1 MSLHGQYISKPQ
13 VRLDTNSDL
22 RAALEITVTCMERH
36 PREKKLLRHCT
47 ALLYYLLPLLAN
59 SNLGFGRVVRQ
70 RLLSVLLGVM
80 RRYRED
86 SVLMRNGIMVLWRFD
101 TAKDQH
107 QDLLLQYPLVVDA
120 LLFIGEYY
128 SGEEEG
134 YIQRAAVFL
143 LNALVCQVDG
153 EQKKV
158 RGINIVDGMLRVV
171 KQKLDLSLCDDV
183 METAW

>member
-1 MSLHGQYISKPQ
+1 MSQL
-13 VRLDTNSDL
+13 VT
-22 RAALEITVTCMERH
+22 AAEGGPES
-36 PREKKLLRHCT
+36 
-47 ALLYYLLPLLAN
+47 ALAF
-59 SNLGFGRVVRQ
+59 LG
-70 RLLSVLLGVM
+70 SH
-80 RRYRED
+80 
-86 SVLMRNGIMVLWRFD
+86 W
-101 TAKDQH
+101 

-158 RGINIVDGMLRVV
+158 RGIDIVDGMLRVV